1 MKIRLPVQTIAR
13 AARLLL
19 VTCALLVLGGFNAAP
34 VGADNDGHHKRGRG
48 HGDGHGHEQRDNR
61 FSDSYR
67 HREWRGQDRNYSYR
81 PAYPQP
87 YLYSQPVYVPPPV
100 YYAPRQSPGISLFF
114 PLDLR

>member
-1 MKIRLPVQTIAR
+1 MKTRLSVQSIAR
-13 AARLLL
+13 ASRLLL
-19 VTCALLVLGGFNAAP
+19 VTGALLVVGGFNAAP
-34 VGADNDGHHKRGRG
+34 VGADNDRHRERGRG
-48 HGDGHGHEQRDNR
+48 QGHGHGHEQRDNR

-67 HREWRGQDRNYSYR
+67 HREWRSQDRTYSYR